1 VNHARFAALALAGV
15 ALAAS
20 VACTG
25 KAKPAATNNA
35 NTAAPAAAAS
45 PAASSV
51 RGAASTVAAGS
62 SSSAAAAATAAPSS
76 SGAASAASPT
86 LTTATS
92 PVVSSGS
99 TTDVVNALRPSVVRI
114 RTEASQIGPFGS
126 IGNASGTGTGMILDT
141 DGHVLTNNHVVT
153 LGSNTPANKIMVDL
167 ADGESVPATIVGR
180 EPSADLAVL
189 KISAKSLTPV
199 KFADPK
205 SLQVGQ
211 DVIAIGYALDLGS
224 TPSVTKGVISALNRQ
239 IDETLQGGNGSP
251 FGGGTPNIV
260 GGAIQTDAAINPGN
274 SGGPL
279 VNMQGEVV
287 GVNTAGIFRSDNGEP
302 VSGINFAVSVDTV
315 LPVTKALISGGKV
328 DRGFLGVNLVPIT
341 PNEAQANNLAVNDG
355 AGVASVVS
363 GSPADQ
369 AGLKAGDVIVK
380 LGSRDIRS
388 VGDIQQALIENGPGK
403 KVTVE
408 FYRGKDKQSVDV
420 TLGSRPTTSQ
430 GG

>member
-1 VNHARFAALALAGV
+1 MNRTRFATFALAGL

-20 VACTG
+20 IACTD
-25 KAKPAATNNA
+25 KAKNNTTNTSSNA
-35 NTAAPAAAAS
+35 SAPAAAAS
-45 PAASSV
+45 PAA
-51 RGAASTVAAGS
+51 ASTGS
-62 SSSAAAAATAAPSS
+62 SAATAASA
-76 SGAASAASPT
+76 AASSTTASNGGAAASPT

-92 PVVSSGS
+92 PVVTSGS
-99 TTDVVNALRPSVVRI
+99 TTDVVNALRPSVVRV
-114 RTEASQIGPFGS
+114 RTAASQIGPFGS

-153 LGSNTPANKIMVDL
+153 LGGTSPANKIMVDL
-167 ADGESVPATIVGR
+167 ADGESVQATLVGR
-180 EPSADLAVL
+180 EPAADLAVL
-189 KISAKSLTPV
+189 KISARNLTPV

-239 IDETLQGGNGSP
+239 IDETLSGNNNNP
-251 FGGGTPNIV
+251 FSGGTPNIV

-287 GVNTAGIFRSDNGEP
+287 GVNTAGIFRSDTGEP

-315 LPVTKALISGGKV
+315 LPVTKALISTGKV

-341 PNEAQANNLAVNDG
+341 ANEAQANSLAVNDG
-355 AGVASVVS
+355 AGVASVVT
-363 GSPADQ
+363 GSPAAQ
-369 AGLKAGDVIVK
+369 AGIQAGDVIVK
-380 LGSRDIRS
+380 LGNHDIHS
-388 VGDIQQALIENGPGK
+388 VGDIQQALIENGPGT
-403 KVTVE
+403 KVTVQ

-420 TLGSRPTTSQ
+420 TLGSRPA

>member
-1 VNHARFAALALAGV
+1 VNHVRIATLALAAV
-15 ALAAS
+15 AIAAS
-20 VACTG
+20 VGCTS
-25 KAKPAATNNA
+25 KQKPAATNSNRA
-35 NTAAPAAAAS
+35 PSPAAAAS
-45 PAASSV
+45 PAATA
-51 RGAASTVAAGS
+51 AASSGRSATPT
-62 SSSAAAAATAAPSS
+62 SSAGNAAPA
-76 SGAASAASPT
+76 GSPT

-99 TTDVVNALRPSVVRI
+99 TTDVVNALRPSVVRV

-126 IGNASGTGTGMILDT
+126 VGNASGTGTGMILDT

-153 LGSNTPANKIMVDL
+153 LGGTSAANKIMVDL
-167 ADGESVPATIVGR
+167 ADGESVQATLVGR
-180 EPSADLAVL
+180 EPTADLAVL
-189 KISAKSLTPV
+189 KISARNLTPV

-205 SLQVGQ
+205 TLQVGQ

-239 IDETLQGGNGSP
+239 IDETLQGNNNNPFAGS
-251 FGGGTPNIV
+251 GTPNIV

-279 VNMQGEVV
+279 VNMQGEVI
-287 GVNTAGIFRSDNGEP
+287 GVNTAGIFRSQSGEP

-315 LPVTKALISGGKV
+315 LPVAKALVSTGKV

-341 PNEAQANNLAVNDG
+341 ANEAQANNLAVNDG

-369 AGLKAGDVIVK
+369 AGIKAGDVIVK
-380 LGSRDIRS
+380 LGSRDIHS
-388 VGDIQQALIENGPGK
+388 VGDIQQALIENGPGT
-403 KVTVE
+403 KVTVQL
-408 FYRGKDKQSVDV
+408 YRGKDKQSVDV
-420 TLGSRPTTSQ
+420 TLGTRPAGQS
-430 GG
+430 G

>member
-1 VNHARFAALALAGV
+1 VNHTRFATLALAGLALV
-15 ALAAS
+15 AS
-20 VACTG
+20 IACTG
-25 KAKPAATNNA
+25 KAKNNTTNSA
-35 NTAAPAAAAS
+35 SHSSAPAAAAS
-45 PAASSV
+45 PAASPGGSPATTP
-51 RGAASTVAAGS
+51 GSAAASSTAAST
-62 SSSAAAAATAAPSS
+62 
-76 SGAASAASPT
+76 SGGGASASPT

-92 PVVSSGS
+92 PVVTSGS
-99 TTDVVNALRPSVVRI
+99 TTDVVNALRPSVVRV
-114 RTEASQIGPFGS
+114 RTAASQIGPFGS

-153 LGSNTPANKIMVDL
+153 LGGTSPASKIMVDL
-167 ADGESVPATIVGR
+167 ADGESVPATLVGR
-180 EPSADLAVL
+180 EPTADLAVL
-189 KISAKSLTPV
+189 KISARNLVPV

-224 TPSVTKGVISALNRQ
+224 TPSVTKGVISALDRQ
-239 IDETLQGGNGSP
+239 IDETLQGNNGNP
-251 FGGGTPNIV
+251 FAGGTPNIV

-315 LPVTKALISGGKV
+315 LPVTKALISTGKV

-363 GSPADQ
+363 GSPAAQ
-369 AGLKAGDVIVK
+369 AGIQAGDVIVK
-380 LGSRDIRS
+380 LGNHDVHS
-388 VGDIQQALIENGPGK
+388 VGDIQQALIENGPGT
-403 KVTVE
+403 KVTIE
-408 FYRGKDKQSVDV
+408 FYRGKTKQSVDV
-420 TLGSRPTTSQ
+420 TLGSRPPGS
-430 GG
+430 